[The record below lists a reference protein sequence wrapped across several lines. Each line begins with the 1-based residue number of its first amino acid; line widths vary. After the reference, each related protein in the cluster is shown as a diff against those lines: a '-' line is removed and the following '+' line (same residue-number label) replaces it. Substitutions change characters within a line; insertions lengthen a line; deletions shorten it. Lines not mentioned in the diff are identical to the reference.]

1 MDFPTAGIEKLV
13 LQLAKLPGIGR
24 KTALRLT
31 LALLHWPDDEL
42 TAFGQ
47 AILDLKKTTYYCKQ
61 CGNLS
66 DSEYCNIC
74 TSNKRQS
81 EIICVVESV
90 ADLIAIEK
98 THQFHGTYHVLG
110 GLINPMEGIGPDQL
124 NIESLFNRI
133 KQSQISPE
141 NNIIK
146 EVIFALDASM
156 EGETTTFYLAKQLSN
171 YKHLKLSNIAR
182 GVPIGGE
189 LEFTDEITLGRSF
202 LSRTAY
208 QING

>member
-42 TAFGQ
+42 SAFGQ
-47 AILDLKKTTYYCKQ
+47 AILDLKKTTFDCKQ

-66 DSEYCNIC
+66 DSEYCKIC
-74 TSNKRQS
+74 TNNKRQS

-98 THQFHGTYHVLG
+98 TQQFHGTYHVLG
-110 GLINPMEGIGPDQL
+110 GLINPMEGIGPEQL
-124 NIESLFNRI
+124 NIQSLLNRL
-133 KQSQISPE
+133 KQSQNNPE
-141 NNIIK
+141 NTIIK

-171 YKHLKLSNIAR
+171 YKQVKLSNIAR
-182 GVPIGGE
+182 GVPIGSE